1 MSTHR
6 EGPAVVEELETA
18 SALPP
23 RWKRYLTWLM
33 SRPKLSGGETISFAT
48 PRYISIMGWGIF
60 LLIVVRPPGVAL
72 PSDAPSAGL
81 QHFGTGRAGTGPCLM
96 ARTAKQRAVCKSS
109 AHLWQVHFDGPPAEA
124 APLPIAISLHGL
136 STPYRRLQSDRVP
149 KDKRPWGRGLRA
161 FGR

>member
-18 SALPP
+18 AALPP

-60 LLIVVRPPGVAL
+60 LLIVVRPTGVAL
-72 PSDAPSAGL
+72 PSDARAQVCNILGL
-81 QHFGTGRAGTGPCLM
+81 VELGQGHA
-96 ARTAKQRAVCKSS
+96 
-109 AHLWQVHFDGPPAEA
+109 
-124 APLPIAISLHGL
+124 
-136 STPYRRLQSDRVP
+136 
-149 KDKRPWGRGLRA
+149 
-161 FGR
+161 